1 MKYAVITGASGGLGA
16 ELSRLYLE
24 RGWNVEGM
32 DLQESGR
39 AAALRE
45 AFEERF
51 HFTPVDVTSDE
62 QVEAFA
68 ASVGERTDRI
78 DVLINA
84 AGVLT
89 KNGENHLEDFDIS
102 ASLKVFDINALGPLR
117 VTKAF
122 LKLLKRGEDRV
133 LVDISSE
140 AGSMQTN
147 NNYIRRYDYC
157 MSKAA
162 VNMQCVI
169 LQRYLRPDDIKVLAI
184 HPGWMQTSMGG
195 ANAVVPPRESAEGI
209 AALAEKYAHQLDNPI
224 YFDYNGTPR
233 PW

>member
-1 MKYAVITGASGGLGA
+1 MKYVVITGAGGGLGS
-16 ELSRLYLE
+16 ELARLYLE
-24 RGWNVEGM
+24 RGDAVEGI
-32 DLQESGR
+32 DLMETDR
-39 AAALRE
+39 AARTE
-45 AFEERF
+45 KEYPDRYRF
-51 HFTPVDVTSDE
+51 TCADITSDG
-62 QVEAFA
+62 QVNA
-68 ASVGERTDRI
+68 AAAAVAQRTNRI
-78 DVLINA
+78 DLLINA

-89 KNGENHLEDFDIS
+89 KNGENRLEDFDIGD
-102 ASLKVFDINALGPLR
+102 SLRVFDINALGPLR

-122 LKLLKRGEDRV
+122 LSLLKKGEDRV

-147 NNYIRRYDYC
+147 NNYVRRYDYC

-169 LQRYLRPDDIKVLAI
+169 LQRYLRPDGIKVLAV
-184 HPGWMQTSMGG
+184 HPGWIQTDMGG
-195 ANAVVPPRESAEGI
+195 ARATVPTRESACGI

>member
-1 MKYAVITGASGGLGA
+1 MKYVVITGAGGGLGS
-16 ELSRLYLE
+16 ELVKLYLE
-24 RGWNVEGM
+24 RGDCVEGI
-32 DLQESGR
+32 DLKESEKSIRAGYDYPDR
-39 AAALRE
+39 YHFTCVDITSDDQVNAAA
-45 AFEERF
+45 
-51 HFTPVDVTSDE
+51 
-62 QVEAFA
+62 A
-68 ASVGERTDRI
+68 AIARKTDHI
-78 DVLINA
+78 DLLINA

-117 VTKAF
+117 MAKAF
-122 LKLLKRGEDRV
+122 LSLLKRGEDRV

-147 NNYIRRYDYC
+147 NNYVRRYDYC

-169 LQRYLRPDDIKVLAI
+169 LQRYLRPDDIKVLAV
-184 HPGWMQTSMGG
+184 HPGWMQTDMGG
-195 ANAVVPPRESAEGI
+195 AKATVPPDESARGI
-209 AALAEKYAHQLDNPI
+209 AALAEKYAHMLDQPI